1 MSPSPTL
8 NLANETFRSSSE
20 SFLTSKL
27 QTLNLDC
34 CLCCNSDT
42 HLDAQILEWQV
53 YIYEIRYLKHYSQP
67 QKYFTLISYRS

>member
-8 NLANETFRSSSE
+8 NLANETFRRSSE

-34 CLCCNSDT
+34 YLCFNSDT
-42 HLDAQILEWQV
+42 HLDAQILECQV
-53 YIYEIRYLKHYSQP
+53 YIYI
-67 QKYFTLISYRS
+67 